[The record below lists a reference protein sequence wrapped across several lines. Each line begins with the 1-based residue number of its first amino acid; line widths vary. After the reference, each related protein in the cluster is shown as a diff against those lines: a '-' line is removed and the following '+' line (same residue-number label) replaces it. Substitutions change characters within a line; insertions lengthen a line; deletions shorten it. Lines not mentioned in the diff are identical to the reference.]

1 MKNKIYI
8 KSMKFILL
16 LCLFSVFGTS
26 CIAQSKLAAP
36 EIGVVQKYENDSLLN
51 AQGYCCLV
59 ESTQK
64 IFSPNNVSDQEFQML
79 SKKLNNLSIPLFGS
93 NLFIPGNL
101 KVVGPEVDE
110 KAVLAYVDAV
120 FKRANA
126 AGAQM
131 IIWGS
136 GGSRQV
142 PDGFSRIKA
151 REQFVSMAREVA
163 ALAKKYNI
171 MLALENLNST
181 EANHI
186 NTLAEALEV
195 VKAVDHENF
204 RLCADIYHMLKED
217 EAPAVIE
224 QAKGYIVYCEV
235 AEEEGR
241 TAPGVHGEDFK
252 PYLTALKN
260 IGYRGKIVVECRW
273 DNLATQGADAYQYL
287 RKQIDEVYSK

>member
-1 MKNKIYI
+1 MKH
-8 KSMKFILL
+8 ILL
-16 LCLFSVFGTS
+16 LCLLCLAGTS
-26 CIAQSKLAAP
+26 CMTQHKLAAP
-36 EIGVVQKYENDSLLN
+36 EIGVVQNYENDSLLN

-64 IFSPNNVSDQEFQML
+64 ILSPNNVSDQEFQML
-79 SKKLNNLSIPLFGS
+79 LKKLNNLSIPLFGS

-110 KAVLAYVDAV
+110 KAVLAYVETV

-151 REQFVSMAREVA
+151 KEQFVDMARKVA
-163 ALAKKYNI
+163 AVAKKYDI

-181 EANHI
+181 EVNFI
-186 NTLAEALEV
+186 NTLAEALEI

-204 RLCADIYHMLKED
+204 RLCADVYHMLKED
-217 EAPAVIE
+217 EAPAVIT

-252 PYLTALKN
+252 PFFNALES
-260 IGYRGKIVVECRW
+260 IGYSGKIVVECRW
-273 DNLATQGADAYQYL
+273 EDIATQGADAYQYL
-287 RKQIDEVYSK
+287 RKQIDEVYGR